1 MAQRVYDP
9 MGLVDT
15 FEKPLARRAESLDGL
30 RLGVLDNTKWNAAT
44 LLDNVV
50 ALLGENVRF
59 SQINRYKKETFTK
72 PAAPELIHQIAANN
86 DVAVIAIAD

>member
-9 MGLVDT
+9 MGVVDT
-15 FEKPLARRAESLDGL
+15 VTRPLASRAETLDGL
-30 RLGVLDNTKWNAAT
+30 RLGILDNTKWNAAK

-50 ALLGENVRF
+50 NLLGESIRF

-72 PAAPELIHQIAANN
+72 PAAPELIREIAANN
-86 DVAVIAIAD
+86 DIAVIAIAD

>member
-9 MGLVDT
+9 TGRVETLTRALAPRVDT
-15 FEKPLARRAESLDGL
+15 IEGL
-30 RLGVLDNTKWNAAT
+30 RLAVLDNTKWNAAR

-50 ALLGENVRF
+50 ALLGETTRF

-72 PAAPELIHQIAANN
+72 PASPDLIRDIAANN
-86 DVAVIAIAD
+86 DLALIAIAD